1 MWMLILFIISA
12 LIFGALMFCTKVQ
25 TKTRKSNLD
34 NWSNAPWID
43 GKRPKWP
50 RLTYLLAFIVSLI
63 PVVNIIIAISVI
75 IWFIKQSQAPD
86 YATGIELV
94 YTRIMFK
101 NIVTEWLME
110 EI

>member
-1 MWMLILFIISA
+1 MLILFIISA

-25 TKTRKSNLD
+25 TKTRKRNTEY
-34 NWSNAPWID
+34 WSDIPWID
-43 GKRPKWP
+43 GEKPKWP

-63 PVVNIIIAISVI
+63 PVFNIIIAIATI
-75 IWFIKQSQAPD
+75 TWFIKQSQAPC
-86 YATGIELV
+86 YAEGVKLV

-110 EI
+110 KI

>member
-1 MWMLILFIISA
+1 MLILFIISA

-25 TKTRKSNLD
+25 TKTRKRNTDYWD
-34 NWSNAPWID
+34 NVPWVD
-43 GKRPKWP
+43 GERPKFP
-50 RLTYLLAFIVSLI
+50 RLAYLLAFIISLI
-63 PVVNIIIAISVI
+63 PVFNIVMALFAI
-75 IWFIKQSQAPD
+75 IWFINQSKAPC
-86 YATGIELV
+86 YAEGVNLV

>member
-25 TKTRKSNLD
+25 TKTRKRNTECWGSV
-34 NWSNAPWID
+34 PWVE
-43 GKRPKWP
+43 GERPKWP
-50 RLTYLLAFIVSLI
+50 RLVYLLAFIVSLI
-63 PVVNIIIAISVI
+63 PILNIFIAAAVI
-75 IWFIKQSQAPD
+75 MWFINQSKAPYLD
-86 YATGIELV
+86 SGMELV

>member
-1 MWMLILFIISA
+1 MLILFIISA

-25 TKTRKSNLD
+25 TKTRKRNTEYWKSI
-34 NWSNAPWID
+34 PWVD
-43 GKRPKWP
+43 GERPKWP

-63 PVVNIIIAISVI
+63 PVLNILIAIAAI
-75 IWFIKQSQAPD
+75 IWFIKQSQAPCYD
-86 YATGIELV
+86 EGLELE

-101 NIVTEWLME
+101 NIVTEWLTE

>member
-1 MWMLILFIISA
+1 MLILFIISA

-25 TKTRKSNLD
+25 TKTRKRNTD
-34 NWSNAPWID
+34 YWCNVPWVD

-50 RLTYLLAFIVSLI
+50 RLAYILAFIVSLI
-63 PVVNIIIAISVI
+63 PIFNILITIAVI
-75 IWFIKQSQAPD
+75 MWFNIQSKAPNYD
-86 YATGIELV
+86 EGVGLV
-94 YTRIMFK
+94 HTRIMFK